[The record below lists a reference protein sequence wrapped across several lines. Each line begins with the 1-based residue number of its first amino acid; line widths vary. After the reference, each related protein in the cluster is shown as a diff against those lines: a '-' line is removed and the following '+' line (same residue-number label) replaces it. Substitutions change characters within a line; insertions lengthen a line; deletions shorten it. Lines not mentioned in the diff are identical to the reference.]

1 VVNQYN
7 YFYFWR
13 WKMDK
18 GSVYGNLT
26 NARKLNQVSG
36 GGEQGSVYGSH
47 TNARRLTSARSES
60 SQGSVYGSLINAQ
73 RLVTINANA
82 FTNNASL
89 LGRIG
94 GDAAIGPMLRY
105 FYAKA
110 LRDKRIRNFFDYD
123 DVRDMERRIQS
134 QLSFL
139 KSALGGLKNA
149 EVANGTAHLA
159 ALGLSDAHFDAVI
172 DNLVVTLR
180 EQNVPGQLIK
190 EMVAF
195 CDSMRK
201 DVLG

>member
-1 VVNQYN
+1 
-7 YFYFWR
+7 
-13 WKMDK
+13 MDK

-26 NARKLNQVSG
+26 NARRLNQVSG

-47 TNARRLTSARSES
+47 TNARRLTSARSEN

-89 LGRIG
+89 HGRIG
-94 GDAAIGPMLRY
+94 GDDAVGSMLRY

-110 LRDKRIRNFFDYD
+110 LRDKRIRGFFDYD
-123 DVRDMERRIQS
+123 DVRDMEHRIHA
-134 QLSFL
+134 QLTFL

-149 EVANGTAHLA
+149 EVVNGTAHLA
-159 ALGLSDAHFDAVI
+159 TLGLSDAHFDAVI

-195 CDSMRK
+195 CDSMRTE
-201 DVLG
+201 VLG